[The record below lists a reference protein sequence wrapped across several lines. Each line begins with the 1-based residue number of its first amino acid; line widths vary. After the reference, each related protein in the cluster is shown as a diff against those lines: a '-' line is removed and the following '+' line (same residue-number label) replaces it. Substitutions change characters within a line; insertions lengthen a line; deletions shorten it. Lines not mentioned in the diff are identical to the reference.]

1 VRVVYTSLGA
11 RDVGCCAAEAAA
23 ARRDGRDDD
32 DHDDESYNDYDDEQV
47 KIRGDNV
54 SLNLDLQDV
63 AKLIRRLWAVSAWRA
78 CGRGEW
84 TS

>member
-1 VRVVYTSLGA
+1 MKLESRQCGG
-11 RDVGCCAAEAAA
+11 RQCA
-23 ARRDGRDDD
+23 GK
-32 DHDDESYNDYDDEQV
+32 SYNDYDDEQV

-63 AKLIRRLWAVSAWRA
+63 AKLIRCLWAVSAGRA

-84 TS
+84 SS